1 MIARIDARVA
11 EGKAGHFFS
20 DLSLHQCAHRARC
33 GMKISARNRL
43 KDRIV
48 DVKEGAS
55 PANVKIKV
63 GGGII
68 RMRFTVEQLKLAR
81 GKTAYAV
88 RSDIMLD
95 RRMLLTGANVDVV
108 VLDIQHSCHEEI
120 SGTF

>member
-11 EGKAGHFFS
+11 EGNAVIFLTYH
-20 DLSLHQCAHRARC
+20 LHQCAHRTRC

-81 GKTAYAV
+81 GKPLT
-88 RSDIMLD
+88 RSS
-95 RRMLLTGANVDVV
+95 RRA
-108 VLDIQHSCHEEI
+108 I
-120 SGTF
+120 SWSS

>member
-1 MIARIDARVA
+1 
-11 EGKAGHFFS
+11 
-20 DLSLHQCAHRARC
+20 
-33 GMKISARNRL
+33 MKIGARNRL

-48 DVKEGAS
+48 DVKQRAS

-88 RSDIMLD
+88 IKTSDFMVELD
-95 RRMLLTGANVDVV
+95 
-108 VLDIQHSCHEEI
+108 
-120 SGTF
+120 